1 MSDNSKWRLLL
12 GLGAVPGFCV
22 VMGSYIESK
31 YAPKKTSVNSSEK
44 DPSVSM
50 WDALTDPKNQKKLLL
65 TVFFRKKRIECG
77 LENIFGSYLYSSTKY
92 KRGDRVATF
101 SIKKVGKR
109 PV

>member
-22 VMGSYIESK
+22 VIGSYIESK

-50 WDALTDPKNQKKLLL
+50 WDALTDPKNQKKLIA
-65 TVFFRKKRIECG
+65 TG
-77 LENIFGSYLYSSTKY
+77 GGWYLF
-92 KRGDRVATF
+92 DVAYYGVSLF
-101 SIKKVGKR
+101 AGEILGEIGI
-109 PV
+109 